1 MNIIDI
7 TDPRDTSIDIY
18 ASLTEPQLRH
28 YRDPDGGIFIAE
40 SCKVIGRALDG
51 GMKPES
57 VLVSRAVFGKAEV
70 AALLARIGEVPVY
83 RASSEVMESI
93 TGYHLTGGILCSMT
107 RPELP
112 AAEDLLKRDF
122 ARSASAAESRSVPD
136 LYSTRSRIAV
146 LENIVN
152 PTNVGAVFR
161 SAAAFNID
169 AVLLAEGSCDPLE
182 RRAMR
187 VAMGTMFQLP
197 WTFIGS
203 ADVCG
208 TLRSLGYKT
217 AALAL
222 VDDSIPLDTPVLK
235 EEPRLAVLIGNE
247 GNGLTSE
254 TIENAD
260 YKVIIPMSHDV
271 DSLNAAAASAVA
283 FWELTRGMI
292 S

>member
-7 TDPRDTSIDIY
+7 TRADDTSIDVY
-18 ASLTEPQLRH
+18 VSCSEPQLRH
-28 YRDPDGGIFIAE
+28 YRDPEGGVFIAE

-57 VLVSRAVFGKAEV
+57 VLVSAAVFDKEEV
-70 AALLARIGEVPVY
+70 ASLLARVGDVPVY
-83 RASSEVMESI
+83 RAPSDVMEKI

-112 AAEDLLKRDF
+112 VASSILD
-122 ARSASAAESRSVPD
+122 ASAP
-136 LYSTRSRIAV
+136 RSRIAV

-169 AVLLAEGSCDPLE
+169 AVLLTEGTCDPLE

-187 VAMGTMFQLP
+187 VGMGTMFQLP
-197 WTFIGS
+197 WTFIGKEN
-203 ADVCG
+203 VCG

-222 VDDSIPLDTPVLK
+222 VDDSLTLDNPVLK
-235 EEPRLAVLIGNE
+235 DEPRLAVLIGNE
-247 GNGLTSE
+247 GNGLTEE
-254 TIENAD
+254 TISGAD
-260 YKVIIPMSHDV
+260 YKVIIPMSHEV

-283 FWELTRGMI
+283 FWELAGRPFI
-292 S
+292 CSSSLSEDR

>member
-18 ASLTEPQLRH
+18 ASLSEPQLRH

-57 VLVSRAVFGKAEV
+57 VLVSRAVFEKAEV
-70 AALLARIGEVPVY
+70 EALLARVGEVPVY

-112 AAEDLLKRDF
+112 AAEDLLKPD
-122 ARSASAAESRSVPD
+122 AADSESTPALSA
-136 LYSTRSRIAV
+136 TRSRIAV

-169 AVLLAEGSCDPLE
+169 AVLLVEGSCDPLE

-203 ADVCG
+203 TDVCG

-235 EEPRLAVLIGNE
+235 EDPRLAVLIGNE
-247 GNGLTSE
+247 GNGLTPE

-283 FWELTRGMI
+283 FWELTRE
-292 S
+292 

>member
-1 MNIIDI
+1 MRIIDI
-7 TDPRDTSIDIY
+7 TSADDASISIFTS
-18 ASLTEPQLRH
+18 STEPQLRH
-28 YRDPDGGIFIAE
+28 YRDPEGGIFIAE

-57 VLVSRAVFGKAEV
+57 VLVSTAVFEKEETV
-70 AALLARIGEVPVY
+70 NILSRIGDVPVY
-83 RASSEVMESI
+83 RAPSDVMENI
-93 TGYHLTGGILCSMT
+93 TGFHLTGGILCSMT

-112 AAEDLLKRDF
+112 
-122 ARSASAAESRSVPD
+122 SAKDVLSGTEGK
-136 LYSTRSRIAV
+136 RSRIAV

-169 AVLLAEGSCDPLE
+169 AVLLVEGTCDPLE

-197 WTFIGS
+197 WTFIGKE
-203 ADVCG
+203 DVCG
-208 TLRSLGYKT
+208 TLRSLGYKS

-222 VDDSIPLDTPVLK
+222 VDDSITLDSDTLK
-235 EEPRLAVLIGNE
+235 DEPRLAVLIGNE

-254 TIENAD
+254 TINSAD
-260 YKVIIPMSHDV
+260 YKVIIPMSHEV

-283 FWELTRGMI
+283 FWELTHN
-292 S
+292 

>member
-1 MNIIDI
+1 MNLIDI
-7 TDPRDTSIDIY
+7 TSISDDKVS
-18 ASLTEPQLRH
+18 AFVSSSEPQLRH

-57 VLVSRAVFGKAEV
+57 VLVSRSVFEKEEV
-70 AALLARIGEVPVY
+70 ASLLSRVGDVPVY
-83 RASSEVMESI
+83 RAPSDVMEGI

-107 RPELP
+107 RPVLP
-112 AAEDLLKRDF
+112 
-122 ARSASAAESRSVPD
+122 SAAEILDPSV
-136 LYSTRSRIAV
+136 SHSRIAV

-169 AVLLAEGSCDPLE
+169 AVLLVEGTCDPLE

-187 VAMGTMFQLP
+187 VSMGTVFQLP
-197 WTFIGS
+197 WTFIGRE
-203 ADVCG
+203 DVCG
-208 TLRSLGYKT
+208 TLRSLGYKS

-222 VDDSIPLDTPVLK
+222 VEDSVTLDSEVLK
-235 EEPRLAVLIGNE
+235 KEPRLAVLIGNE
-247 GNGLTSE
+247 GNGLTQQ
-254 TIENAD
+254 TIDNAD
-260 YKVIIPMSHDV
+260 YKVIIPMSHEV

-283 FWELTRGMI
+283 FWELTR

>member
-7 TDPRDTSIDIY
+7 TSVDDTSISVY
-18 ASLTEPQLRH
+18 VSLSEPQLRH
-28 YRDPDGGIFIAE
+28 YRDPDGGVFIAE

-57 VLVSRAVFGKAEV
+57 FLVSTDVFEKEEV
-70 AALLARIGEVPVY
+70 KALLARAGEVPVY
-83 RASSEVMESI
+83 RAPSDVMESI

-112 AAEDLLKRDF
+112 
-122 ARSASAAESRSVPD
+122 SAAAILDKSAPH
-136 LYSTRSRIAV
+136 SRIAV

-161 SAAAFNID
+161 SAAAFDID
-169 AVLLAEGSCDPLE
+169 AVLLAEGTCDPLE

-187 VAMGTMFQLP
+187 VGMGTMFQLP
-197 WTFIGS
+197 WTFIPRE
-203 ADVCG
+203 DVCG
-208 TLRSLGYKT
+208 TLKSLGYKS

-222 VDDSIPLDTPVLK
+222 VEESIPLDSSVLK
-235 EEPRLAVLIGNE
+235 DEPRLAVLIGNE
-247 GNGLTSE
+247 GNGLTAE
-254 TIENAD
+254 TIDSAD

-283 FWELTRGMI
+283 FWELT
-292 S
+292 

>member
-70 AALLARIGEVPVY
+70 TALLARVGEVPVY

-112 AAEDLLKRDF
+112 DAEDLLKRDF
-122 ARSASAAESRSVPD
+122 ARSESAAESRSVPD
-136 LYSTRSRIAV
+136 LSSTRSRIAV

-169 AVLLAEGSCDPLE
+169 AVLLVEGSCDPLE

-247 GNGLTSE
+247 GNGLTHE

-283 FWELTRGMI
+283 FWDLTRGMI

>member
-57 VLVSRAVFGKAEV
+57 VLVSRAVFGKAE
-70 AALLARIGEVPVY
+70 ATALLALVGEVPVY

-136 LYSTRSRIAV
+136 LSSTRSRIAV

-169 AVLLAEGSCDPLE
+169 AVLLVEGSCDPLE

-208 TLRSLGYKT
+208 ILRSLGYKT

-247 GNGLTSE
+247 GNGLTHE

-283 FWELTRGMI
+283 FWELTRRMI

>member
-7 TDPRDTSIDIY
+7 TRADDTSIDAY
-18 ASLTEPQLRH
+18 VSCSEPQLRH
-28 YRDPDGGIFIAE
+28 YRDPEGGVFIAE

-57 VLVSRAVFGKAEV
+57 VLVSAAVFDKEEV
-70 AALLARIGEVPVY
+70 ASLLARVGDVPVY
-83 RASSEVMESI
+83 RAPSDVMEQI

-112 AAEDLLKRDF
+112 EASSILD
-122 ARSASAAESRSVPD
+122 ASAP
-136 LYSTRSRIAV
+136 RSRIAV

-161 SAAAFNID
+161 SAAAFSID
-169 AVLLAEGSCDPLE
+169 AVLLTEGTCDPLE

-187 VAMGTMFQLP
+187 VGMGTMFQLP
-197 WTFIGS
+197 WTFIGKE
-203 ADVCG
+203 DVCG

-222 VDDSIPLDTPVLK
+222 VDDSLTLDNPVLK
-235 EEPRLAVLIGNE
+235 DEPRLAVLIGNE
-247 GNGLTSE
+247 GNGLTEE
-254 TIENAD
+254 TISGAD
-260 YKVIIPMSHDV
+260 YKVIIPMSHEV

-283 FWELTRGMI
+283 FWELAGRPFICSSSLSEGR
-292 S
+292 

>member
-57 VLVSRAVFGKAEV
+57 VLVSCAVFEKDEV
-70 AALLARIGEVPVY
+70 ASLLARVGEVPVY

-122 ARSASAAESRSVPD
+122 ARSASAVESRSVSD
-136 LYSTRSRIAV
+136 LSSTRSRIAV

-169 AVLLAEGSCDPLE
+169 AVLLVEGSCDPLE

-235 EEPRLAVLIGNE
+235 EESRLAVLIGNE

-283 FWELTRGMI
+283 FWELTR
-292 S
+292 

>member
-1 MNIIDI
+1 MNVIDI
-7 TDPRDTSIDIY
+7 NSPDDTSIDIY
-18 ASLTEPQLRH
+18 VSLSEPQLRH

-51 GMKPES
+51 CMKPES
-57 VLVSRAVFGKAEV
+57 FLVSAAVFEKDEV
-70 AALLARIGEVPVY
+70 KALLARAGEAPVY
-83 RASSEVMESI
+83 RAPSDVMESI

-112 AAEDLLKRDF
+112 
-122 ARSASAAESRSVPD
+122 SASSILD
-136 LYSTRSRIAV
+136 LSAQRSRIAV

-169 AVLLAEGSCDPLE
+169 AVLLTEGTCDPLE

-187 VAMGTMFQLP
+187 VGMGTMFQLP
-197 WTFIGS
+197 WTFIPRE
-203 ADVCG
+203 DVCG
-208 TLRSLGYKT
+208 TLKALGYKT

-222 VDDSIPLDTPVLK
+222 VEDSIPLDSPALK
-235 EEPRLAVLIGNE
+235 DEPRLAVLIGNE
-247 GNGLTSE
+247 GNGLTCES
-254 TIENAD
+254 INNAD

-283 FWELTRGMI
+283 FWELT
-292 S
+292 

>member
-7 TDPRDTSIDIY
+7 TSANDASISIFTS
-18 ASLTEPQLRH
+18 STEPQLRH

-57 VLVSRAVFGKAEV
+57 VLVSTAVFEKEEV
-70 AALLARIGEVPVY
+70 VNILSRVGDVPVY
-83 RASSEVMESI
+83 RAPIDVMENI
-93 TGYHLTGGILCSMT
+93 TGFHLTGGILCSMT

-112 AAEDLLKRDF
+112 SAETVLAGTEGKK
-122 ARSASAAESRSVPD
+122 
-136 LYSTRSRIAV
+136 SRIAV

-169 AVLLAEGSCDPLE
+169 AVLLVEGTCDPLE

-197 WTFIGS
+197 WTFIGKE
-203 ADVCG
+203 DVCG
-208 TLRSLGYKT
+208 TLRSLGYKS

-222 VDDSIPLDTPVLK
+222 VDDSITLDSDTLK
-235 EEPRLAVLIGNE
+235 DEPRLAVLIGNE

-254 TIENAD
+254 TINSAD
-260 YKVIIPMSHDV
+260 YKVIIPMSHEV

-283 FWELTRGMI
+283 FWELTHN
-292 S
+292 

>member
-7 TDPRDTSIDIY
+7 TRADDTSIDVY
-18 ASLTEPQLRH
+18 VSCSEPQLRH
-28 YRDPDGGIFIAE
+28 YRDPEGGVFIAE

-57 VLVSRAVFGKAEV
+57 VLVSAAVFDKEEV
-70 AALLARIGEVPVY
+70 ASLLARVGDVPVY
-83 RASSEVMESI
+83 RAPSGVMEKI

-112 AAEDLLKRDF
+112 EASSILD
-122 ARSASAAESRSVPD
+122 ASAP
-136 LYSTRSRIAV
+136 RSRIAV

-161 SAAAFNID
+161 SAAAFSID
-169 AVLLAEGSCDPLE
+169 AVLLTEGTCDPLE

-187 VAMGTMFQLP
+187 VGMGTMFQLP
-197 WTFIGS
+197 WTFIGKE
-203 ADVCG
+203 DVCG

-222 VDDSIPLDTPVLK
+222 VDDSLTLDNPVLK
-235 EEPRLAVLIGNE
+235 DEPRLAVLIGNE
-247 GNGLTSE
+247 GNGLTEE
-254 TIENAD
+254 TISGAD
-260 YKVIIPMSHDV
+260 YKVIIPMSHEV

-283 FWELTRGMI
+283 FWELAGRP
-292 S
+292 

>member
-1 MNIIDI
+1 
-7 TDPRDTSIDIY
+7 
-18 ASLTEPQLRH
+18 
-28 YRDPDGGIFIAE
+28 
-40 SCKVIGRALDG
+40 
-51 GMKPES
+51 
-57 VLVSRAVFGKAEV
+57 
-70 AALLARIGEVPVY
+70 
-83 RASSEVMESI
+83 
-93 TGYHLTGGILCSMT
+93 
-107 RPELP
+107 
-112 AAEDLLKRDF
+112 
-122 ARSASAAESRSVPD
+122 
-136 LYSTRSRIAV
+136 
-146 LENIVN
+146 
-152 PTNVGAVFR
+152 
-161 SAAAFNID
+161 
-169 AVLLAEGSCDPLE
+169 
-182 RRAMR
+182 MR

-247 GNGLTSE
+247 GNGLTPE

-283 FWELTRGMI
+283 FWELTR
-292 S
+292 

>member
-7 TDPRDTSIDIY
+7 TRADDTSIDVY
-18 ASLTEPQLRH
+18 VSCSEPQLRH
-28 YRDPDGGIFIAE
+28 YRDPEGGVFIAE

-57 VLVSRAVFGKAEV
+57 VLVSAAVFDKEEV
-70 AALLARIGEVPVY
+70 ASLLARVGDVPVY
-83 RASSEVMESI
+83 RAPSDVMEKI

-112 AAEDLLKRDF
+112 EASSILD
-122 ARSASAAESRSVPD
+122 ASAP
-136 LYSTRSRIAV
+136 RSRIAV

-161 SAAAFNID
+161 SAAAFSID
-169 AVLLAEGSCDPLE
+169 AVLLTEGTCDPLE

-187 VAMGTMFQLP
+187 VGMGTMFQLP
-197 WTFIGS
+197 WTFIGKE
-203 ADVCG
+203 DVCG

-222 VDDSIPLDTPVLK
+222 VDDSLTLDNPVLK
-235 EEPRLAVLIGNE
+235 DEPRLAVLIGNE
-247 GNGLTSE
+247 GNGLTEE
-254 TIENAD
+254 TISGAD
-260 YKVIIPMSHDV
+260 YKVIIPMSHEV

-283 FWELTRGMI
+283 FWELAGRPFI
-292 S
+292 CSSSLSEDR

>member
-7 TDPRDTSIDIY
+7 TRADDTSIDVY
-18 ASLTEPQLRH
+18 VSCSEPQLRH
-28 YRDPDGGIFIAE
+28 YRDPEGGVFIAE

-57 VLVSRAVFGKAEV
+57 VLVSAAVFDKEEV
-70 AALLARIGEVPVY
+70 ASLLARVGDVPIY
-83 RASSEVMESI
+83 RAPSDVMEEI

-112 AAEDLLKRDF
+112 VASSILD
-122 ARSASAAESRSVPD
+122 ASAP
-136 LYSTRSRIAV
+136 RSRIAV

-161 SAAAFNID
+161 SAAAFSID
-169 AVLLAEGSCDPLE
+169 AVLLTEGTCDPLE

-187 VAMGTMFQLP
+187 VGMGTMFQLP
-197 WTFIGS
+197 WTFIGKE
-203 ADVCG
+203 DVCG

-222 VDDSIPLDTPVLK
+222 VDDSLTLDNPVLK
-235 EEPRLAVLIGNE
+235 DEPRLAVLIGNE
-247 GNGLTSE
+247 GNGLTEE
-254 TIENAD
+254 TISGAD
-260 YKVIIPMSHDV
+260 YKVIIPMSHEV

-283 FWELTRGMI
+283 FWELAGRPFI
-292 S
+292 CSSSLSEDR

>member
-7 TDPRDTSIDIY
+7 TRADDTSIDVY
-18 ASLTEPQLRH
+18 VSCSEPQLRH
-28 YRDPDGGIFIAE
+28 YRDPEGGVFIAE

-57 VLVSRAVFGKAEV
+57 VLVSAAVFDKEEV
-70 AALLARIGEVPVY
+70 ASLLARVGDVPVY
-83 RASSEVMESI
+83 RAPSDVMEQI

-112 AAEDLLKRDF
+112 VASSILD
-122 ARSASAAESRSVPD
+122 ASAP
-136 LYSTRSRIAV
+136 RSRIAV

-161 SAAAFNID
+161 SAAAFSID
-169 AVLLAEGSCDPLE
+169 AVLLTEGTCDPLE

-187 VAMGTMFQLP
+187 VGMGTMFQLP
-197 WTFIGS
+197 WTFIGKE
-203 ADVCG
+203 DVCG

-222 VDDSIPLDTPVLK
+222 VDDSLTLDNPVLK
-235 EEPRLAVLIGNE
+235 DEPRLAVLIGNE
-247 GNGLTSE
+247 GNGLTEE
-254 TIENAD
+254 TISGAD
-260 YKVIIPMSHDV
+260 YKVIIPMSHEV

-283 FWELTRGMI
+283 FWELAGRPFICSSSLSEGR
-292 S
+292 

>member
-7 TDPRDTSIDIY
+7 TRADDTSIDVY
-18 ASLTEPQLRH
+18 VSCSEPQLRH
-28 YRDPDGGIFIAE
+28 YRDPEGGVFIAE

-57 VLVSRAVFGKAEV
+57 VLVSAAVFDKEEV
-70 AALLARIGEVPVY
+70 ASLLARVGDVPVY
-83 RASSEVMESI
+83 RAPSDVMEKI

-112 AAEDLLKRDF
+112 EASSILD
-122 ARSASAAESRSVPD
+122 ASAP
-136 LYSTRSRIAV
+136 RSRIAV

-161 SAAAFNID
+161 SAAAFSID
-169 AVLLAEGSCDPLE
+169 AVLLTEGTCDPLE

-187 VAMGTMFQLP
+187 VGMGTMFQLP
-197 WTFIGS
+197 WTFIGKE
-203 ADVCG
+203 DVCG

-222 VDDSIPLDTPVLK
+222 VDDSLTLDNPVLK
-235 EEPRLAVLIGNE
+235 DEPRLAVLIGNE
-247 GNGLTSE
+247 GNGLTEE
-254 TIENAD
+254 TISGAD
-260 YKVIIPMSHDV
+260 YKVIIPMSHEV

-283 FWELTRGMI
+283 FWELAGRPFICSSSLSEGR
-292 S
+292 

>member
-1 MNIIDI
+1 MNVIDI
-7 TDPRDTSIDIY
+7 KSPEDASISIY
-18 ASLTEPQLRH
+18 VSSSEPQLRH

-57 VLVSRAVFGKAEV
+57 VLVSSSVFDKKDV
-70 AALLARIGEVPVY
+70 MALLSRVGDVPVY
-83 RASSEVMESI
+83 RATSDVMENI

-112 AAEDLLKRDF
+112 Q
-122 ARSASAAESRSVPD
+122 ASAILDPSS
-136 LYSTRSRIAV
+136 SRSRIAV

-169 AVLLAEGSCDPLE
+169 AVLLTEGTCDPLE

-187 VAMGTMFQLP
+187 VGMGTMFQLP
-197 WTFIGS
+197 WTFIGRD
-203 ADVCG
+203 DVCG

-222 VDDSIPLDTPVLK
+222 VDDSVTLDAPVLK

-247 GNGLTSE
+247 GNGLTAE

-260 YKVIIPMSHDV
+260 YKVIIPMSHEV

-283 FWELTRGMI
+283 FWELT
-292 S
+292 

>member
-57 VLVSRAVFGKAEV
+57 VLVSRAVFGKAE
-70 AALLARIGEVPVY
+70 ATALLARVGEVPVY

-136 LYSTRSRIAV
+136 LSSTRSRIAV

-169 AVLLAEGSCDPLE
+169 AVLLVEGSCDPLE

-247 GNGLTSE
+247 GNGLTHE

>member
-18 ASLTEPQLRH
+18 ASLSEPQLRH

-57 VLVSRAVFGKAEV
+57 VLVSRAVFEKAEV
-70 AALLARIGEVPVY
+70 AALLARVGEVPVY

-112 AAEDLLKRDF
+112 AAEDLLKPD
-122 ARSASAAESRSVPD
+122 AADSESTPALSA
-136 LYSTRSRIAV
+136 TRSRIAV

-169 AVLLAEGSCDPLE
+169 AVLLVEGSCDPLE

-203 ADVCG
+203 TDVCG

-222 VDDSIPLDTPVLK
+222 VDDSIPLDAPVLK

-247 GNGLTSE
+247 GNGLTPE

-283 FWELTRGMI
+283 FWELTRE
-292 S
+292 

>member
-7 TDPRDTSIDIY
+7 TRADDTSIDVY
-18 ASLTEPQLRH
+18 VSCSEPQLRH
-28 YRDPDGGIFIAE
+28 YRDPEGGVFIAE

-57 VLVSRAVFGKAEV
+57 VLVSAAVFDKEEV
-70 AALLARIGEVPVY
+70 ASLLARVGDVPVY
-83 RASSEVMESI
+83 RAPSDVMEKI
-93 TGYHLTGGILCSMT
+93 IGYHLTGGILCSMT

-112 AAEDLLKRDF
+112 VASSILD
-122 ARSASAAESRSVPD
+122 ASAP
-136 LYSTRSRIAV
+136 RSRIAV

-169 AVLLAEGSCDPLE
+169 AVLLTEGTCDPLE

-187 VAMGTMFQLP
+187 VGMGTMFQLP
-197 WTFIGS
+197 WTFIGKE
-203 ADVCG
+203 DVCG

-222 VDDSIPLDTPVLK
+222 VDDSLTLDNPVLK
-235 EEPRLAVLIGNE
+235 DEPRLAVLIGNE
-247 GNGLTSE
+247 GNGLTEE
-254 TIENAD
+254 TISGAD
-260 YKVIIPMSHDV
+260 YKVIIPMSHEV

-283 FWELTRGMI
+283 FWELAGRPFI
-292 S
+292 CSSSLSEDR

>member
-57 VLVSRAVFGKAEV
+57 VLVSRAVFGKAE
-70 AALLARIGEVPVY
+70 ATALLARIGEVPVY

-112 AAEDLLKRDF
+112 SAEDLLKRDF

-136 LYSTRSRIAV
+136 PSSTRSRIAV

-169 AVLLAEGSCDPLE
+169 AVLLVEGSCDPLE

-283 FWELTRGMI
+283 FWELTR
-292 S
+292 

>member
-7 TDPRDTSIDIY
+7 SRADDTSIDVY
-18 ASLTEPQLRH
+18 VSCSEPQLRH
-28 YRDPDGGIFIAE
+28 YRDPEGGVFIAE

-51 GMKPES
+51 GMNPES
-57 VLVSRAVFGKAEV
+57 VLVSAAVFDKEEV
-70 AALLARIGEVPVY
+70 ASLLARVGDVPVY
-83 RASSEVMESI
+83 RAPSDVMEKI

-112 AAEDLLKRDF
+112 VASSILD
-122 ARSASAAESRSVPD
+122 ASAP
-136 LYSTRSRIAV
+136 RSRIAV

-169 AVLLAEGSCDPLE
+169 AVLLTEGTCDPLE

-187 VAMGTMFQLP
+187 VGMGTMFQLP
-197 WTFIGS
+197 WTFIGKE
-203 ADVCG
+203 DVCG

-222 VDDSIPLDTPVLK
+222 VDDSLTLDNPVLK
-235 EEPRLAVLIGNE
+235 DEPRLAVLIGNE
-247 GNGLTSE
+247 GNGLTEE
-254 TIENAD
+254 TISGAD
-260 YKVIIPMSHDV
+260 YKVIIPMSHEV

-283 FWELTRGMI
+283 FWELAGRPFI
-292 S
+292 CSSSLSEDR

>member
-7 TDPRDTSIDIY
+7 TDPRDTSINIY
-18 ASLTEPQLRH
+18 ASLSEPQLRH

-57 VLVSRAVFGKAEV
+57 VLVSRAVFEKDEV
-70 AALLARIGEVPVY
+70 ASLLARVGEVPVY

-112 AAEDLLKRDF
+112 SAEDLLKRDF

-136 LYSTRSRIAV
+136 LSSTRSRIAV

-169 AVLLAEGSCDPLE
+169 AVLLVEGSCDPLE

-247 GNGLTSE
+247 GNGLTPE

-283 FWELTRGMI
+283 FWELTR
-292 S
+292 

>member
-7 TDPRDTSIDIY
+7 TRADNTSIDVY
-18 ASLTEPQLRH
+18 VSCSEPQLRH
-28 YRDPDGGIFIAE
+28 YRDPEGGVFIAE

-57 VLVSRAVFGKAEV
+57 VLVSAAVFDKEEV
-70 AALLARIGEVPVY
+70 ASLLARVGDVPVY
-83 RASSEVMESI
+83 RAPSDVMEKI
-93 TGYHLTGGILCSMT
+93 TGYYLTGGILCSMT

-112 AAEDLLKRDF
+112 EASSILD
-122 ARSASAAESRSVPD
+122 ASAP
-136 LYSTRSRIAV
+136 RSRIAV

-169 AVLLAEGSCDPLE
+169 AVLLTEGTCDPLE

-187 VAMGTMFQLP
+187 VGMGTMFQLP
-197 WTFIGS
+197 WTFIGKE
-203 ADVCG
+203 DVCG

-222 VDDSIPLDTPVLK
+222 VNDSLTLDNPVLK
-235 EEPRLAVLIGNE
+235 DEPRLAVLIGNE
-247 GNGLTSE
+247 GNGLTEE
-254 TIENAD
+254 TISGAD
-260 YKVIIPMSHDV
+260 YKVIIPMSHEV

-283 FWELTRGMI
+283 FWELAGRPFI
-292 S
+292 CSSSLSEDR

>member
-57 VLVSRAVFGKAEV
+57 VLVSRAVFGKTEAT
-70 AALLARIGEVPVY
+70 ALLARIGEVPVY

-136 LYSTRSRIAV
+136 LSSTRSRIAV

-169 AVLLAEGSCDPLE
+169 AVLLVEGSCDPLE

-283 FWELTRGMI
+283 FWELTR
-292 S
+292 

>member
-57 VLVSRAVFGKAEV
+57 VLVSRAVFEKDEV
-70 AALLARIGEVPVY
+70 ASLLARVGEVPVY

-112 AAEDLLKRDF
+112 AAESLLTP
-122 ARSASAAESRSVPD
+122 AAA
-136 LYSTRSRIAV
+136 RSRIAV

-197 WTFIGS
+197 WTFIGAS
-203 ADVCG
+203 DVCG

-283 FWELTRGMI
+283 FWELTR
-292 S
+292 